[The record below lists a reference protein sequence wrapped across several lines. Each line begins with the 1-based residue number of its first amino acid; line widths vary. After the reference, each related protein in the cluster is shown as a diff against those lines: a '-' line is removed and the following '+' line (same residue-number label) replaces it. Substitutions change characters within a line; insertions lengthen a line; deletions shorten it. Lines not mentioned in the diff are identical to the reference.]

1 MRLKLFFSALAVAAI
16 ALTGCNKQTELEINY
31 GKTATLQG
39 KVTIFDKDNSTSQV
53 ASGVKVYAEVSYS
66 DMITTST
73 TGTPA
78 GKKTFNT
85 TTNEDGIY
93 TFQLPVT
100 EAAYTN
106 DIRLYTE
113 LKEIEGKFYI
123 GEATVSSSSFSETPN
138 DITYQNINMFS
149 ENMAETV
156 ITVKGTVEI
165 SGTKTTPAKGF
176 EVNASINSKKY
187 KTTTNSDGEYVFQ
200 LPYMAS
206 GNVYITVPEQEV
218 DGKTYNS
225 STSPISVSISSG
237 KLKYEASSNITVTE
251 QQ

>member
-53 ASGVKVYAEVSYS
+53 ASGVKVYAEVAYA
-66 DMITTST
+66 DMIST
-73 TGTPA
+73 TNPNGN
-78 GKKTFNT
+78 KTFNT

-100 EAAYTN
+100 ETAYN
-106 DIRLYTE
+106 NGIRLYTE

-123 GEATVSSSSFSETPN
+123 GEATVQNFSITPN

-149 ENMAETV
+149 EDMEETV

-165 SGTKTTPAKGF
+165 SGTKTTSAKG
-176 EVNASINSKKY
+176 SKCIY
-187 KTTTNSDGEYVFQ
+187 
-200 LPYMAS
+200 
-206 GNVYITVPEQEV
+206 
-218 DGKTYNS
+218 
-225 STSPISVSISSG
+225 
-237 KLKYEASSNITVTE
+237 
-251 QQ
+251 

>member
-66 DMITTST
+66 DMISV
-73 TGTPA
+73 TPPNPT

-100 EAAYTN
+100 EENYTN
-106 DIRLYTE
+106 NIRLYTE
-113 LKEIEGKFYI
+113 LKEIDGKFYI
-123 GEATVSSSSFSETPN
+123 GEATVQNFSITPN

-149 ENMAETV
+149 EDMEETV

-200 LPYMAS
+200 LPYMDS
-206 GNVYITVPEQEV
+206 GSVNITVPKQEV

-225 STSPISVSISSG
+225 SSSTSPISVLISSG
-237 KLKYEASSNITVTE
+237 KLEYEASSNITVIE
-251 QQ
+251 Q

>member
-78 GKKTFNT
+78 GKKTFET
-85 TTNEDGIY
+85 TTDENGVYSFDI
-93 TFQLPVT
+93 PVT
-100 EAAYTN
+100 DKRSTG
-106 DIRLYTE
+106 IKLYTE
-113 LKEIEGKFYI
+113 LKEIDGKFYM
-123 GEATVSSSSFSETPN
+123 GEVTNNTFTFNTTQGA
-138 DITYQNINMFS
+138 ITYQNINMFS

-176 EVNASINSKKY
+176 EVTTTTSGKTY

-200 LPYMAS
+200 LPYIAS
-206 GNVYITVPEQEV
+206 GSLNIIVPAQEV
-218 DGKTYNS
+218 GEKTYSNGN
-225 STSPISVSISSG
+225 TSITINGNKLEYEVTSAISVR
-237 KLKYEASSNITVTE
+237 E
-251 QQ
+251 Q

>member
-53 ASGVKVYAEVSYS
+53 ASGVKVYAEVAYA
-66 DMITTST
+66 DMIST
-73 TGTPA
+73 TNPNGN
-78 GKKTFNT
+78 KTFNT

-100 EAAYTN
+100 ETEYN
-106 DIRLYTE
+106 NGIRLYTE

-123 GEATVSSSSFSETPN
+123 GEATVLKTDFSITPN

-165 SGTKTTPAKGF
+165 SGTRTTPAKGF

-206 GNVYITVPEQEV
+206 GSVSITVPKQEV
-218 DGKTYNS
+218 DGKTY
-225 STSPISVSISSG
+225 ISNDGTNVSIDG
-237 KLKYEASSNITVTE
+237 TKLEYEANSNINVRE

>member
-53 ASGVKVYAEVSYS
+53 ASGVKVYAEVAYA
-66 DMITTST
+66 DMIST
-73 TGTPA
+73 TNPNGN
-78 GKKTFNT
+78 KTFNT

-100 EAAYTN
+100 ETAYN
-106 DIRLYTE
+106 NGIRLYTE
-113 LKEIEGKFYI
+113 LKEIDGKFYI
-123 GEATVSSSSFSETPN
+123 GEATVNTFSITPN

-156 ITVKGTVEI
+156 ITVKGIVKI

-206 GNVYITVPEQEV
+206 GNVNITVPKQEV

-225 STSPISVSISSG
+225 STSPISVLISSG
-237 KLKYEASSNITVTE
+237 KLEYEASSNITVTE
-251 QQ
+251 KL

>member
-53 ASGVKVYAEVSYS
+53 ASGVKVYAEVSYK

-78 GKKTFNT
+78 GKKTFET
-85 TTNEDGIY
+85 TTDENGVYSFDI
-93 TFQLPVT
+93 PVT
-100 EAAYTN
+100 DKQSTG
-106 DIRLYTE
+106 IKLYTE
-113 LKEIEGKFYI
+113 LKEIDGKFYM
-123 GEATVSSSSFSETPN
+123 GEVTNSTFAFNTTQGA
-138 DITYQNINMFS
+138 ITYQNINMFS
-149 ENMAETV
+149 EDMAETV

-165 SGTKTTPAKGF
+165 SGTRTTPAKGF
-176 EVNASINSKKY
+176 EVNASINSNNSKKY

-206 GNVYITVPEQEV
+206 GNVNITVPKQEV
-218 DGKTYNS
+218 DGKTY
-225 STSPISVSISSG
+225 ISSG
-237 KLKYEASSNITVTE
+237 TNASIDGTKLEYEANSNITVTE
-251 QQ
+251 EQ

>member
-53 ASGVKVYAEVSYS
+53 ASKVKVYAEVSYA

-78 GKKTFNT
+78 GKKTFET
-85 TTNEDGIY
+85 TTDENGVYSFEI
-93 TFQLPVT
+93 PVT
-100 EAAYTN
+100 DKQSTG
-106 DIRLYTE
+106 IKLYTE

-123 GEATVSSSSFSETPN
+123 GEVTNNTFAFNTTQGA
-138 DITYQNINMFS
+138 ITYQNINMFS

-165 SGTKTTPAKGF
+165 SGTNATPAKGF
-176 EVNASINSKKY
+176 EVTTTVGSKEY

-200 LPYMAS
+200 LPYIATRS
-206 GNVYITVPEQEV
+206 LNINVPAQEV
-218 DGKTYNS
+218 GEKTYRGNY
-225 STSPISVSISSG
+225 TTITIYANKLEYEISS
-237 KLKYEASSNITVTE
+237 AISVTE
-251 QQ
+251 Q

>member
-66 DMITTST
+66 DMISV
-73 TGTPA
+73 TPPNPT

-100 EAAYTN
+100 EANYTN
-106 DIRLYTE
+106 NIRLYTE

-123 GEATVSSSSFSETPN
+123 GEATVLKTDFSITPN

-165 SGTKTTPAKGF
+165 SGTRTTPAKGF

-206 GNVYITVPEQEV
+206 GSVSITVPEQEV
-218 DGKTYNS
+218 DGKTY
-225 STSPISVSISSG
+225 ISSSSSANASIDG
-237 KLKYEASSNITVTE
+237 SKLEYEANTKITVSE

>member
-53 ASGVKVYAEVSYS
+53 ASGVKVYAEVAYA
-66 DMITTST
+66 DMIST
-73 TGTPA
+73 TNPNGN
-78 GKKTFNT
+78 KTFNT

-100 EAAYTN
+100 ETAYN
-106 DIRLYTE
+106 NGIRLYTE
-113 LKEIEGKFYI
+113 LKEIDGKFYI
-123 GEATVSSSSFSETPN
+123 GEATVNTFSITPN

-156 ITVKGTVEI
+156 ITVKGIVKI

-206 GNVYITVPEQEV
+206 GNVNITVPKQEV

-225 STSPISVSISSG
+225 STSTSTISVSISSG
-237 KLKYEASSNITVTE
+237 KLEYEASSNITVTE

>member
-53 ASGVKVYAEVSYS
+53 ASKVKVYAEVAYA
-66 DMITTST
+66 DMIST
-73 TGTPA
+73 TNPNGN
-78 GKKTFNT
+78 KTFNT

-100 EAAYTN
+100 ETAYN
-106 DIRLYTE
+106 NGIRLYTE

-123 GEATVSSSSFSETPN
+123 GEATVQNFSITPN

-149 ENMAETV
+149 EDMEETV

-165 SGTKTTPAKGF
+165 SGTKTTSAKGF
-176 EVNASINSKKY
+176 EVNASINSKTY

-206 GNVYITVPEQEV
+206 GSVSITVPEQEV
-218 DGKTYNS
+218 DGKTY
-225 STSPISVSISSG
+225 IISSG
-237 KLKYEASSNITVTE
+237 GGTYASIDGSKLEYEANANITVKE